1 MSWNNKKRGKIMKKN
16 LIVKHRNTNSNNG
29 FNFDYTIYM
38 ILKNDWYKYNKTQ
51 DYYLKE
57 YVCDNFSVSSLSELK
72 NLMDNS

>member
-1 MSWNNKKRGKIMKKN
+1 MKKN